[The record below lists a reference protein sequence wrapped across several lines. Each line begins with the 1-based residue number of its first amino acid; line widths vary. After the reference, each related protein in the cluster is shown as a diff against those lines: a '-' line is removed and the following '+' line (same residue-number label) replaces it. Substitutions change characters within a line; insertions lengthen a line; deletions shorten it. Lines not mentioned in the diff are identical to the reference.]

1 MFMAIDKYV
10 VYDLEGGHKLAV
22 GFRFDPT
29 DDILVNFYLK
39 LKVHN
44 QSLPLHGIQE
54 FDVFQTEPWMLPYDR
69 NSFKDKKYYFFDI
82 RNRRFLNM
90 DTRVA
95 GNGEWRTVEKNK
107 QFALPSNYFIGRKNT
122 LVYWRIQGNEVV
134 KTQWMMHEFR
144 ISTIFHQIKV
154 TTLGAYRIFKMKVAK
169 VEKKVNTPTVIEF
182 TMEDA
187 NSSAPPPSP

>member
-1 MFMAIDKYV
+1 MAIDKYV
-10 VYDLEGGHKLAV
+10 AYDLDGCPKLPV
-22 GFRFDPT
+22 GFRFDPI

-39 LKVHN
+39 LKVYN
-44 QSLPLHGIQE
+44 QPLPFHAIQE

-69 NSFKDKKYYFFDI
+69 NSFKDRKYYFFDI
-82 RNRRFLNM
+82 RNRRFQNM

-107 QFALPSNYFIGRKNT
+107 ELVLPSNYFIGRKNT

-134 KTQWMMHEFR
+134 KTQWVMHEFR
-144 ISTIFHQIKV
+144 IGTIFHPIKV

-169 VEKKVNTPTVIEF
+169 VEKKVNIPTMIDF

-187 NSSAPPPSP
+187 SSSAPPPSP